1 MGKLAVYRYFA
12 LMFLIISIVVMV
24 FTFAGLFGGDVDP
37 VGNTAMAMLV
47 YILPVLIV
55 LNVLLTI
62 YWLIRRR
69 WKYIAIPIVPIICCI
84 PYMGTLFQL
93 RSQPSEADVDA
104 QNGIKIATYN
114 VLSFGRETSGFKA
127 EDILAEMKRQKVDI
141 FCIQEYEDVSGDKK
155 NSNKYKEYF
164 PYMVMGQKD
173 MVIYSRYPIKESK
186 NLSFGDMEMAEGL
199 TKTTNNS
206 AMWANIDVKGKVIK
220 VINAHLET
228 TGFNRTLHQAGKMI
242 KQGRKMENNRLV
254 EAIYG
259 NYTHGMTIRAG
270 QARLVAN
277 EVAMSDVPCIVC
289 GDFNDVPYSYTYN
302 TMLGNLVDGFKECG
316 SGFMYTFREPKKPFR
331 IDYIF
336 HDESME
342 GITYY
347 TKEITYSD
355 HLPVFMKLSLNGNK

>member
-69 WKYIAIPIVPIICCI
+69 WKYIAIPIVPILCCI

-355 HLPVFMKLSLNGNK
+355 HLPVFMKIAL

>member
-24 FTFAGLFGGDVDP
+24 FTFAGLFGGSVDP
-37 VGNTAMAMLV
+37 TGNTAMAMLV
-47 YILPVLIV
+47 YILPILIV
-55 LNVLLTI
+55 LNVLLAI

-69 WKYIAIPIVPIICCI
+69 WKYIAIPIVPILCCI

-93 RSQPSEADVDA
+93 RGEVEDADA
-104 QNGIKIATYN
+104 QKGITIATYN

-127 EDILAEMKRQKVDI
+127 EDILSQMKRQKVDVL
-141 FCIQEYEDVSGDKK
+141 CIQEYEDASGDKK
-155 NSNKYKEYF
+155 NSDSYKTYF
-164 PYMVMGQKD
+164 PYMATGEKD
-173 MVIYSRYPIKESK
+173 MVIYSRFPIKGTK
-186 NLSFGDMEMAEGL
+186 NMSFGEMELEEGL
-199 TKTTNNS
+199 AKTTNNS
-206 AMWANIDVKGKVIK
+206 AMWADIDVKGKTVR
-220 VINAHLET
+220 VFNVHLET
-228 TGFNRTLHQAGKMI
+228 TGFNRTMHQAGKI
-242 KQGRKMENNRLV
+242 IAQGKKVEKNRLIEV
-254 EAIYG
+254 IYG

-277 EVAMSDVPCIVC
+277 EIATSEVPCIVC

-355 HLPVFMKLSLNGNK
+355 HLPVFMKLSL